1 MEPVFDTNH
10 DSSLSPDEV
19 KALLKRLGVP
29 PTDSQVKV
37 SLGIP
42 PTNSQ
47 VKVSLG
53 IPPTH
58 SQVRVSLGIPPKDHR
73 LR

>member
-1 MEPVFDTNH
+1 MIDPVFDTNH

-19 KALLKRLGVP
+19 KALLKRLGIP
-29 PTDSQVKV
+29 PTNAQVKV

-58 SQVRVSLGIPPKDHR
+58 SQVKVSLGIPPTNHM
-73 LR
+73 

>member
-42 PTNSQ
+42 P
-47 VKVSLG
+47 
-53 IPPTH
+53 
-58 SQVRVSLGIPPKDHR
+58 KDHR

>member
-42 PTNSQ
+42 PT
-47 VKVSLG
+47 
-53 IPPTH
+53 H